1 MLLSVIVK
9 FEPYLFLH
17 CEKNENKQKSG
28 RVWPFFTCINRA
40 TQAGIRYT
48 MLIPGTSDYQI
59 SKLSND
65 GPAQYLDLTLKSKS
79 KKCPEQEEPKQLLS
93 PLAVDL
99 IPKHLDK

>member
-1 MLLSVIVK
+1 MKRTKINKKVAE
-9 FEPYLFLH
+9 FGPY
-17 CEKNENKQKSG
+17 
-28 RVWPFFTCINRA
+28 FTCINRA
-40 TQAGIRYT
+40 TQVGIRYT

-99 IPKHLDK
+99 IHLDK

>member
-59 SKLSND
+59 SKFSND
-65 GPAQYLDLTLKSKS
+65 GPAQYLDLTLKKNQRSVQN
-79 KKCPEQEEPKQLLS
+79 KKNPNNY
-93 PLAVDL
+93 
-99 IPKHLDK
+99 